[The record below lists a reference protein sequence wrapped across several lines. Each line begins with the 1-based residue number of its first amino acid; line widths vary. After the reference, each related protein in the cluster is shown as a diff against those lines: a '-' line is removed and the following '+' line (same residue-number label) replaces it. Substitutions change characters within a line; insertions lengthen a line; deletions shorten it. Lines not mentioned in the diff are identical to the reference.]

1 MIDSDALI
9 FVTLSLIILFLIYL
23 LKSKRSIENFE
34 LTNNVPDKMKKEL
47 NYLKQVLKEKEN
59 DPLYT
64 CCRNQRCRRCRR
76 YCSNQRESWCYGK
89 NDQDVEEKIFKNI

>member
-47 NYLKQVLKEKEN
+47 NYLKQVLKEKE
-59 DPLYT
+59 
-64 CCRNQRCRRCRR
+64 
-76 YCSNQRESWCYGK
+76 K
-89 NDQDVEEKIFKNI
+89 